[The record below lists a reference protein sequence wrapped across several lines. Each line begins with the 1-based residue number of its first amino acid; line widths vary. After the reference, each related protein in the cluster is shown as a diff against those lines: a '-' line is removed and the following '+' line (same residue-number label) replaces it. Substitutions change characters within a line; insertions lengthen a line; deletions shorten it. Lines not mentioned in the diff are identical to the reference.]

1 MFFEDIASVLKDPT
15 TPDALCRKVL
25 RENNM
30 DIRKRFSSVR
40 SEYLVQDKP
49 TRRMRYLLLDDMY
62 QKTEENLINGI
73 WEPRYRY
80 TYEGLQKNVEKKFFR
95 SLSRFIKNCTDGVKH
110 L

>member
-1 MFFEDIASVLKDPT
+1 MFFEDIASVLKDQT

>member
-1 MFFEDIASVLKDPT
+1 MFVEDITAVLKDPT
-15 TPDALCRKVL
+15 TPNSLRRKVL
-25 RENNM
+25 RANDM

-80 TYEGLQKNVEKKFFR
+80 TYEGLQKNVENRFFK
-95 SLSRFIKNCTDGVKH
+95 SLAKLIKNCTDGVKH
-110 L
+110 I